1 MGVRFSTCGEDPEE
15 NRKKTDVYI
24 VFSFF
29 STTEIVHFENRFL
42 GVPARKIA
50 AATPLDSEGG

>member
-1 MGVRFSTCGEDPEE
+1 MGVFQRMHSKE
-15 NRKKTDVYI
+15 NRKKTSTP
-24 VFSFF
+24 FFFF